1 MIYVIL
7 GLMKGIKSILDRRSR
22 DRSIDV
28 SPMALIQ
35 LLGELTTINVIYVSY
50 SAGLSGRKNVH
61 IASGGG

>member
-22 DRSIDV
+22 DRSSDV
-28 SPMALIQ
+28 SAMALIQ
-35 LLGELTTINVIYVSY
+35 LLGELITINVIYVSY